1 MNWTWSYF
9 LVKYKNVTKSLS
21 NSHAILLSQ
30 NIIYMISRLNVSFHK
45 VSWQLND
52 SELRRSEKIENIA
65 GLTKLAGENIDEFVV
80 HIKNGYDWRLK
91 SQR

>member
-1 MNWTWSYF
+1 MITKHF
-9 LVKYKNVTKSLS
+9 LYDFKAKGK
-21 NSHAILLSQ
+21 LLPKTL
-30 NIIYMISRLNVSFHK
+30 IP
-45 VSWQLND
+45 ND
-52 SELRRSEKIENIA
+52 IELRRSEKIESIA